1 MRIIFHKTPNL
12 KNSQDYSNFCIT
24 KILITDGESI
34 RLCIQSKAGS
44 RSPEY
49 KSKYPRLKSGGLPL
63 SVKIFSRIE
72 VKI

>member
-34 RLCIQSKAGS
+34 RLCIQSEAGS
-44 RSPEY
+44 RSP
-49 KSKYPRLKSGGLPL
+49 
-63 SVKIFSRIE
+63 RIQE
-72 VKI
+72 